1 MQGAAH
7 AADSCDAS
15 TPYATTALD
24 AGGAPTSPATDAA
37 KPTSGLEWLG
47 EPMSTTLARRVHALP
62 GNDVE
67 ERLRL
72 TEAIHDGTAGLAF
85 ASLPV

>member
-1 MQGAAH
+1 
-7 AADSCDAS
+7 
-15 TPYATTALD
+15 
-24 AGGAPTSPATDAA
+24 
-37 KPTSGLEWLG
+37 
-47 EPMSTTLARRVHALP
+47 MSTTLARRVHALP